1 MQRTSRRVQPRV
13 SQLVASLGKWAG
25 IEEGTGVCD
34 VRSCPPAGLLAR
46 IPSAAVRRVA
56 TVVMADVLPTV
67 ILGVVLL
74 AGSRNAAQDEIP
86 PGRELDSTAYALII
100 LATCLFPLRR
110 YKPLA
115 LFVAELLVIGVYI
128 AIGYPHGPAVIV
140 VIIAAFTLSVQAPTR
155 TAGRAA
161 KSAGA
166 VLLTATVVAHLRGYV
181 GGGWEL
187 AFACAGVLAVAVIPA
202 MLGSLLRL
210 SRIASA
216 RAKEEQTRRR
226 VEQERLRMAREV
238 HDVVGHGLS
247 IISLHAA
254 VALHVLDRR
263 PEQAQVALEAIRR
276 TSVDALNELRATLA
290 ITRAGDGR
298 APDLRLDPPDG
309 TPAAHREAN
318 PGTAPTSAE
327 PDGHAGPSSY
337 PAAGGPAPNG
347 CAAHGQADCP
357 TGSQAGSRAADGP
370 ATGGPAAD
378 DWAADDRAADGCRGA
393 PRTPQTGLS
402 RLPGLISEVRLCG
415 TAVDLITAGDLDGL
429 PAEVDLAAY
438 RIVQESLTN
447 VLRHAG
453 AAEVR
458 VALHATDIRLC
469 IEVVDTPTRAADAP
483 DPARTP
489 VTDGHG
495 LRGLRER
502 VAELG
507 GAFTAGP
514 RPAGG
519 WCVRTE
525 LPIAA
530 RAAPGAAQPPPQSQA
545 RPQPQPQAQAQA
557 DRTGT
562 AG

>member
-1 MQRTSRRVQPRV
+1 M
-13 SQLVASLGKWAG
+13 AGLGKWAG
-25 IEEGTGVCD
+25 IEENAGGCD
-34 VRSCPPAGLLAR
+34 VRSCPPARLLAR
-46 IPSAAVRRVA
+46 IPSAAGRRVA
-56 TVVMADVLPTV
+56 MVVLADVLPTV

-161 KSAGA
+161 KAAGA
-166 VLLTATVVAHLRGYV
+166 VLLTATVVAHLRGYG

-202 MLGSLLRL
+202 MLGALLRL

-298 APDLRLDPPDG
+298 APGLRLDPPDG
-309 TPAAHREAN
+309 TPAAHGEAN
-318 PGTAPTSAE
+318 PGTAPTFAG
-327 PDGHAGPSSY
+327 PDAHAGPSSY
-337 PAAGGPAPNG
+337 PADGGPAPNG
-347 CAAHGQADCP
+347 RAAHGQAGGP
-357 TGSQAGSRAADGP
+357 TGSQAADGPAADGP
-370 ATGGPAAD
+370 AADGPAAD

-415 TAVDLITAGDLDGL
+415 TAVDLIIEGDLDGL

-469 IEVVDTPTRAADAP
+469 IEVVDTPARAADAP
-483 DPARTP
+483 DPAKTP
-489 VTDGHG
+489 ATDGHG

-514 RPAGG
+514 RRAGG

-530 RAAPGAAQPPPQSQA
+530 RSAPGAAQPQPQA
-545 RPQPQPQAQAQA
+545 RPQPQPQPQA
-557 DRTGT
+557 DRAGT